1 MNGIRIG
8 TSQRQIKRT
17 YKPAVYLVLFYTICA
32 AVVALIAA
40 SAVFEAAKNV
50 IWAIAA
56 FCAAFGLYLFFFI
69 IPSLVTFELDDEK
82 LILKT
87 PGKKQVFPLAS
98 TFFSAESLKSGSYK
112 ECTLYIG
119 RLDTVDTETGY
130 IMQGQYIFCTLLG
143 MPRFNALI
151 TDLGIKGIA
160 MPKERVLL
168 AAETDRSEEFW
179 DNPNAIK
186 VYIDYHVPFFKRIF
200 RKIEVHSVDGLPPV
214 FFKER
219 GKRGFYLKRG
229 CYRVESSVKI
239 QRPGL
244 LSLRV
249 VTTYGPSIQI
259 FDLEDAVSDTYT
271 YAFDLKKR
279 LYTLEIVETDV

>member
-1 MNGIRIG
+1 MQV
-8 TSQRQIKRT
+8 TSQGRIKRT
-17 YKPAVYLVLFYTICA
+17 YRPAVRIVLFYTICA
-32 AVVALIAA
+32 AVVALIIS
-40 SAVFEAAKNV
+40 SAVFELTKNT
-50 IWAIAA
+50 IWAAA
-56 FCAAFGLYLFFFI
+56 AACAAFGLYLFLFI

-98 TFFSAESLKSGSYK
+98 TFFSAESCKSGSYK

-119 RLDTVDTETGY
+119 RLDTETGC
-130 IMQGQYIFCTLLG
+130 ITEGKFVFCTLLG

-151 TDLGIKGIA
+151 T
-160 MPKERVLL
+160 ERAV
-168 AAETDRSEEFW
+168 TKDGVSKEFW

-186 VYIDYHVPFFKRIF
+186 IYIDYHAPFFKRIF
-200 RKIEVHSVDGLPPV
+200 TKIEVHSVDGLPPV

-219 GKRGFYLKRG
+219 SKRGFYLKRDL
-229 CYRVESSVKI
+229 YRVESSVKI
-239 QRPGL
+239 QRPGF

-259 FDLEDAVSDTYT
+259 FDLEDTVCNTYT
-271 YAFDLKKR
+271 YAFDFKNR
-279 LYTLEIVETDV
+279 IYTLEIVEEGQ